1 MVVRGCL
8 LLLLL
13 SSGSAFVLMPKN
25 ATGRVA
31 GDLTLL
37 YRYAYRWDMPEV
49 PPPSPSAVTPSHLHI
64 TLTLAT
70 PSPSPSPS
78 PFRLH
83 PVALNP
89 RPLPSRLLHLS
100 LTFLIHHAAPAP
112 LCVLASAPTH
122 VYLPLAHR
130 TPKVTRGSG
139 AASCVGD
146 KPAVNGQPQPSLNK
160 LLAEGGHRAWGRLRD
175 ELERL

>member
-49 PPPSPSAVTPSHLHI
+49 PPPSPSAVTPSHLHPHPRY
-64 TLTLAT
+64 TLALTLALALST
-70 PSPSPSPS
+70 PPCRPQPPPSS
-78 PFRLH
+78 
-83 PVALNP
+83 
-89 RPLPSRLLHLS
+89 
-100 LTFLIHHAAPAP
+100 
-112 LCVLASAPTH
+112 LASSPPFSNLSHSPCSPCTSLCTCFSTH
-122 VYLPLAHR
+122 TCIL
-130 TPKVTRGSG
+130 TSGSQDTESNEG
-139 AASCVGD
+139 LGGGLLCWRQARS
-146 KPAVNGQPQPSLNK
+146 KWPAT
-160 LLAEGGHRAWGRLRD
+160 AIT
-175 ELERL
+175 

>member
-112 LCVLASAPTH
+112 LCTCFSTH
-122 VYLPLAHR
+122 TCIL
-130 TPKVTRGSG
+130 TSGSQDTESNEG
-139 AASCVGD
+139 LGGGLLCWRQARS
-146 KPAVNGQPQPSLNK
+146 KWPAT
-160 LLAEGGHRAWGRLRD
+160 AIT
-175 ELERL
+175 

>member
-49 PPPSPSAVTPSHLHI
+49 PPPSPSAVTPSHLH
-64 TLTLAT
+64 
-70 PSPSPSPS
+70 P
-78 PFRLH
+78 H
-83 PVALNP
+83 
-89 RPLPSRLLHLS
+89 PLPSRLLQHLS

-112 LCVLASAPTH
+112 LCTCFSTH
-122 VYLPLAHR
+122 TCIL
-130 TPKVTRGSG
+130 TSGSQDTESNEG
-139 AASCVGD
+139 LGGGLLCWRQARS
-146 KPAVNGQPQPSLNK
+146 KWPAT
-160 LLAEGGHRAWGRLRD
+160 AIT
-175 ELERL
+175 

>member
-49 PPPSPSAVTPSHLHI
+49 PPPSPSAVTPSHLHPHPRY
-64 TLTLAT
+64 TLPRPHPRPRPFDSTL
-70 PSPSPSPS
+70 SPSTP
-78 PFRLH
+78 
-83 PVALNP
+83 ALFP
-89 RPLPSRLLHLS
+89 RVFSS
-100 LTFLIHHAAPAP
+100 TFL
-112 LCVLASAPTH
+112 
-122 VYLPLAHR
+122 
-130 TPKVTRGSG
+130 
-139 AASCVGD
+139 
-146 KPAVNGQPQPSLNK
+146 
-160 LLAEGGHRAWGRLRD
+160 
-175 ELERL
+175 